1 MVNWDWVQNKET
13 NEKAIQIK
21 EGFYKDVIYIYIDG
35 KVILKNKDGTPLDLE
50 ESEAIPIDFKYEV
63 LYNPDNVDINSTN
76 FKNVLGDIFM
86 EMLHE
91 SIDNDSYRLV
101 DENRNDNTEQFGS

>member
-35 KVILKNKDGTPLDLE
+35 K
-50 ESEAIPIDFKYEV
+50 
-63 LYNPDNVDINSTN
+63 
-76 FKNVLGDIFM
+76 
-86 EMLHE
+86 
-91 SIDNDSYRLV
+91 
-101 DENRNDNTEQFGS
+101 